1 MIEIKRNTGENPV
14 KVYAKTFEYEAYD
27 QVKRLANYEPYLNST
42 IRIMPDAHAGKGCT
56 VGTTMTLH
64 GMVTPNLV
72 GVDIGCGMLVINLG
86 HDQFND
92 EPDLKKLDEVIHKF
106 VPAGFEIHNQ
116 AWTKFN
122 KLDDLL
128 CRNSVDLQ
136 RAVLSIGTL
145 GGGNHFIELDKS
157 ETGDYM
163 LVIHTGSRY
172 LGKQVCEF
180 YQNLAY
186 KKLNEMGSIKAEL
199 VKKLK
204 AEGREKDIN
213 DELKKVQKPSAS
225 KELAHLTGNDF
236 NNYIYDMEIVQEY
249 AVLNRRT
256 IANIILQKMSWK
268 EISSFETI
276 HNYIDTKNMILRKG
290 SVSAQKDEMLII
302 PINMRDGSLICIGKG
317 NPDWNWSAPHGAG
330 RLLSRSKAKQAITMD
345 EYEKSMEGIYT
356 TTVNTSTLDESPMA
370 YKPMDEIIE
379 CIEPTVNVIE
389 VIKPIYNF
397 KAGE

>member
-86 HDQFND
+86 HDQFNG

-213 DELKKVQKPSAS
+213 DELKKVKKPSAS

-249 AVLNRRT
+249 AVLNRCT
-256 IANIILQKMSWK
+256 IANIILQKMGWK

-379 CIEPTVNVIE
+379 CVEPTVNVIE

>member
-72 GVDIGCGMLVINLG
+72 GGMLVINLG
-86 HDQFND
+86 HNQFNG
-92 EPDLKKLDEVIHKF
+92 EPDLKKLDDVIHKF

-249 AVLNRRT
+249 AVLNQRT
-256 IANIILQKMSWK
+256 IANIILQK
-268 EISSFETI
+268 
-276 HNYIDTKNMILRKG
+276 
-290 SVSAQKDEMLII
+290 
-302 PINMRDGSLICIGKG
+302 IGTQ
-317 NPDWNWSAPHGAG
+317 SH
-330 RLLSRSKAKQAITMD
+330 LLAVARFVFFGHQYQFI
-345 EYEKSMEGIYT
+345 GIEQHDALPRPFLQIA
-356 TTVNTSTLDESPMA
+356 VVRNIA
-370 YKPMDEIIE
+370 AEIIVQLL
-379 CIEPTVNVIE
+379 INIDQGRRYLHTRL
-389 VIKPIYNF
+389 Y
-397 KAGE
+397 

>member
-86 HDQFND
+86 HDQFNG

-256 IANIILQKMSWK
+256 IANIILQKMGWK

-290 SVSAQKDEMLII
+290 SVSAQKDEILII